1 MAPYNEEKIKLKNN
15 YFNKKIQSIKKSVK
29 TNKQIIRKG
38 LAHFSKK
45 RLLGKMKDRAVAI
58 KNRQEKRLRILNLSN
73 Q

>member
-29 TNKQIIRKG
+29 TNKQIIKKG
-38 LAHFSKK
+38 LAHLSKK
-45 RLLGKMKDRAVAI
+45 RLLAKMKDRAVAI

-73 Q
+73 K